1 MSTAPLSEGRWLK
14 NSVHSHGGGGR
25 WLVLV
30 TEQPSTFNIAAQKMI
45 PVQTILC
52 IESWSHHI
60 YRHLLDIQLQAR

>member
-1 MSTAPLSEGRWLK
+1 MLPMSTAPLSEGRWLK

-52 IESWSHHI
+52 IVVGRGLI
-60 YRHLLDIQLQAR
+60 TFTDTC